1 MAIFI
6 DLIVIA
12 LVLLSTFLG
21 YKKGLI
27 GVAFK
32 ILSFLIAIVITILL
46 YKPIANYIIN
56 YTSLDDAISNTIVD
70 KLSSTKIESGK
81 VVKEESNL
89 PEVVVD
95 YINNGVE
102 ETVNQAKD
110 NVVQIVA
117 KNLSENVIYIIS
129 MIGIFIITKIAL
141 LFAKVLLEAVSE
153 LPIIKQFNETGGILY
168 GILRGILLIYIILAI
183 LSFVLPMLNKTTI
196 LAYINQTVLTQMLY
210 NHNLILMLFF

>member
-12 LVLLSTFLG
+12 FVLLSTFLG

-46 YKPIANYIIN
+46 YKPVANYIIN
-56 YTSLDDAISNTIVD
+56 YTSVDDAIQNTIVE
-70 KLSSTKIESGK
+70 KLSSTKIEGGK

-110 NVVQIVA
+110 NVVHIVA

-129 MIGIFIITKIAL
+129 MIGIFIITRVVL
-141 LFAKVLLEAVSE
+141 LFAKVLLQAVSE

-183 LSFVLPMLNKTTI
+183 LSFLLPMLNKTTI
-196 LAYINQTVLTQMLY
+196 LAYINQTILTQMLY

>member
-1 MAIFI
+1 MAILI
-6 DLIVIA
+6 DLILISFI
-12 LVLLSTFLG
+12 LLSTFLG

-32 ILSFLIAIVITILL
+32 ILSFFIAIIITIIL
-46 YKPIANYIIN
+46 YKPVANYIIN
-56 YTSLDDAISNTIVD
+56 YTSLDDAIENTIVE
-70 KLSSTKIESGK
+70 KLSSTKIENGK
-81 VVKEESNL
+81 VAKEQSNL

-102 ETVNQAKD
+102 QTINQAKD

-117 KNLSENVIYIIS
+117 KNLSENVINIIS
-129 MIGIFIITKIAL
+129 MVGIFIITRVAL

-183 LSFVLPMLNKTTI
+183 LSFLLPMLNKTTI
-196 LAYINQTVLTQMLY
+196 LEYINQTILTKMLY
-210 NHNLILMLFF
+210 NHNLILVLFF